1 MRAAVRHLLL
11 RKSIFSKEM
20 SKNGYGF
27 ACKRLCDFKDLSDLF
42 ICRCDFFSTA
52 SGKMWFTNSWYIMKT
67 ATPVSISMLSGAP
80 FSYDYVCLKVF
91 RELFADNIILGGLF
105 LPPAFGWQICIGFL
119 IGLISH

>member
-1 MRAAVRHLLL
+1 MVYQ
-11 RKSIFSKEM
+11 FV
-20 SKNGYGF
+20 GYNED
-27 ACKRLCDFKDLSDLF
+27 CYTSV
-42 ICRCDFFSTA
+42 
-52 SGKMWFTNSWYIMKT
+52 N
-67 ATPVSISMLSGAP
+67 SMLSGAP